1 MGEGFTPLVME
12 EFNLGV
18 FSGGEGFMS
27 VWGVVISWAID
38 MMFFMLIIGLGFC
51 SGGFHWE

>member
-12 EFNLGV
+12 EF
-18 FSGGEGFMS
+18 SGGVSFIS
-27 VWGVVISWAID
+27 VWGVMISWAID
-38 MMFFMLIIGLGFC
+38 MIFFMLIICLGSC